1 MDTNK
6 KILVTGGSSMV
17 GKHLKSFLPNAI
29 YLSSSDCDLRNL
41 NDTYEVFKTHKP
53 DVIIHLA
60 AKVGGILDN
69 INDPV
74 GFFDDNIYM
83 NTNVIK
89 CAHALGI
96 QKVISI
102 LSTCIYPDVLSE
114 DNYPIKEEYLHL
126 GPPTKTNFAYGY
138 AKRCMAV
145 QMNAYNEQ
153 FGTDYSY
160 LTPCNLYSE
169 YDHFEGNKAH
179 FVSSLIKKIFIAK
192 KNNQEYIELFG
203 SGNPLRQFMYAE
215 DLAKAIVLTLEKGQR
230 FNYNVCTPENLSI
243 KQIAEIALVA
253 CDASHLKI
261 IWDKTKPDGQ
271 FRKDAS
277 SEKFLTDY
285 PDFQFTPLSDG
296 IKKTFLKKFNET
308 LEVK

>member
-1 MDTNK
+1 M

-17 GKHLKSFLPNAI
+17 GKHLKCFLPNAI
-29 YLSSSDCDLRNL
+29 YLSSADCDLRNF
-41 NDTYEVFKTHKP
+41 DETYEVFKTHKP
-53 DVIIHLA
+53 DAIIHLA

-96 QKVISI
+96 KKVISV
-102 LSTCIYPDVLSE
+102 LSTCIYPDVLSD

-145 QMNAYNEQ
+145 QMDAYNQQ
-153 FGTDYSY
+153 FGTDYSC
-160 LTPCNLYSE
+160 LIPCNLYSE
-169 YDHFEGNKAH
+169 HDHFEGNKAH
-179 FVSSLIKKIFIAK
+179 FVSSLIKKIFTAK
-192 KNNQEYIELFG
+192 KNNQEHIELFG

-215 DLAKAIVLTLEKGQR
+215 DLAKAIALTLENGER

-285 PDFQFTPLSDG
+285 PEFKFTPLSEG

-308 LEVK
+308 LETQRF

>member
-1 MDTNK
+1 M

-29 YLSSSDCDLRNL
+29 YLSSSECDLRNL

-53 DVIIHLA
+53 DAIIHLA

-96 QKVISI
+96 KKVISV
-102 LSTCIYPDVLSE
+102 LSTCIYPDVLSD

-145 QMNAYNEQ
+145 QMDAYNEQ
-153 FGTDYSY
+153 FNTSYSY
-160 LTPCNLYSE
+160 LIPCNLYSE
-169 YDHFEGNKAH
+169 HDHFEGNKSH
-179 FVSSLIKKIFIAK
+179 FVSSLIKKIFTAK
-192 KNNQEYIELFG
+192 SNNQEYIELFG

-215 DLAKAIVLTLEKGQR
+215 DLAKAIALTLENEGR

-253 CDASHLKI
+253 CDAGHLKI
-261 IWDKTKPDGQ
+261 LWDKTKPDGQ

-277 SEKFLTDY
+277 SDKFLNDY
-285 PDFQFTPLSDG
+285 PNFQFTPLSDG

-308 LEVK
+308 LETQRF